1 MDTQVADDEIQAI
14 RNIYNDGGH
23 PHIVAITRI
32 GDIPQ
37 NIFIDME
44 LCDLNLDDF
53 IHSKR
58 DPAMVPA
65 YFVKDQP
72 PPLKSRQIWN
82 IMSHIAQGV
91 DFLHRKKMVHRDL
104 KPVNGIDCHILHI

>member
-1 MDTQVADDEIQAI
+1 VDAQVADDEIQAI
-14 RNIYNDGGH
+14 RNIFSDGGH
-23 PHIVAITRI
+23 RHIIAIMKI

-53 IHSKR
+53 IYCRK
-58 DPAMVPA
+58 DPAVVPT

-82 IMSHIAQGV
+82 IMSQIAQGV
-91 DFLHRKKMVHRDL
+91 EFLHGKRMVHRDL
-104 KPVNGIDCHILHI
+104 KPVNGI